1 MCFNN
6 KISCTQKKHID
17 IKDSEL
23 EQAIRDFASEKQDTY
38 KALYLRITQQRE
50 RTYKNVEIILAA
62 LSKFDKDVTQHDLLV
77 EIQKKYP
84 TYPPGNLSA
93 YLKRLATP
101 EKEEVLRV
109 NSGRI
114 GFSDPFF
121 KSYIKMLNINE
132 V

>member
-1 MCFNN
+1 MY
-6 KISCTQKKHID
+6 TKKHID

-77 EIQKKYP
+77 EIQKKVS
-84 TYPPGNLSA
+84 NISA
-93 YLKRLATP
+93 WKFECISKKISNT
-101 EKEEVLRV
+101 
-109 NSGRI
+109 
-114 GFSDPFF
+114 
-121 KSYIKMLNINE
+121 
-132 V
+132 

>member
-1 MCFNN
+1 MY
-6 KISCTQKKHID
+6 TKKHID

-77 EIQKKYP
+77 EIQKMYP

-114 GFSDPFF
+114 SFSDPFF
-121 KSYIKMLNINE
+121 KSYIKMRNINE

>member
-1 MCFNN
+1 MY
-6 KISCTQKKHID
+6 TKKHID

-38 KALYLRITQQRE
+38 NALYLRITQQRE

-62 LSKFDKDVTQHDLLV
+62 LSKFDKDVTRHDLLV
-77 EIQKKYP
+77 EIRKKYP

-114 GFSDPFF
+114 SFSDPFF
-121 KSYIKMLNINE
+121 KSYIKMRNINE